1 MERVCSPMRNTTN
14 AMSKPIQ
21 EKLAQRDHR
30 CLAIE
35 AWQKRKIQLKA
46 NRI

>member
-1 MERVCSPMRNTTN
+1 MRNTTN
-14 AMSKPIQ
+14 AVQCMSEPIQ

-35 AWQKRKIQLKA
+35 AWQKEKIQLKA